1 MKTIVIIGGSLLHSD
16 STNTTTPP
24 SQPAN
29 LTLPSSESPSHKKR
43 MRKKSTKKKIEKKI
57 DAKNYDELVEAKD
70 RHIANGST
78 IGAIKYLEQMIKLCN
93 DITKLAQHLLELA
106 DLYFIDGDFKKA
118 ARLYTEFATLYPGNE
133 KMEYALYR
141 AICSSYALILSSD
154 RDQTKT
160 EETVG
165 LTEIFL
171 IQDHFVTYKEE
182 VKQIQ
187 HQCYQ
192 QLATS
197 ECNICS
203 FYLTRDRFTA
213 VEKRL
218 KKIRENWLPKLP
230 SLETEIIALE
240 TQLATQKEAAEL
252 LQLKNIERA
261 SHKQLYASRKKTKRL
276 TERF

>member
-1 MKTIVIIGGSLLHSD
+1 MKTIVIMGGSLVLSD
-16 STNTTTPP
+16 SEKTTTQ
-24 SQPAN
+24 SLQPTN
-29 LTLPSSESPSHKKR
+29 LILPSSESASQKKR
-43 MRKKSTKKKIEKKI
+43 MRKKSIKIKKEKKI
-57 DAKNYDELVEAKD
+57 DAKSYDELIEAKD
-70 RHIANGST
+70 RHVANGSI

-106 DLYFIDGDFKKA
+106 DLYFLDGDFKKA
-118 ARLYTEFATLYPGNE
+118 ARLYTEFATLYPGND

-171 IQDHFVTYKEE
+171 IQDHFITYKDE

-218 KKIRENWLPKLP
+218 KKIRETWIPKLP
-230 SLETEIIALE
+230 ELETEIIALE
-240 TQLATQKEAAEL
+240 TQLTTQKEAAEL
-252 LQLKNIERA
+252 LRLKNIERT
-261 SHKQLYASRKKTKRL
+261 SHKQLYASHKKTKRL